1 MRKGKPSHTAANP
14 PNHRAKGAGVAVPF
28 ALTGTTPPT
37 RHVVGAVTAR
47 TDCPSKCSA
56 PNIRGALTRKGS
68 LMEPLG
74 LHDIIGPIMVG
85 PSSSHTAGA
94 LRIARMARRLLSAP
108 PVRADIVLY
117 GSFAHTGTG
126 HGTDKA
132 LVAGLMGM
140 EADDLRIRD
149 SFFLAKGA
157 GLEFAF
163 TRATDAQAEAAG
175 ADHPNTVD
183 MHIVDAEG
191 AEIDV
196 RGVSIGGG
204 AAAIRRIDGVDVDVS
219 GKRTSVVVS
228 QKDER
233 GVLAHIARCLADASV
248 NIATTRMYR
257 TRRGARAYTVMEVDG
272 AVPASAKREIESSP
286 SVFGVRI
293 IPAEGQDETQHA
305 APTSDEEIERAE
317 NAFAACDFATGQEL
331 LDLCKRESCS
341 IAQAMEARE
350 QALYA
355 LDGTECDTEAYL
367 ERVIEVMRASTEEPL
382 ANPQQSIGGLIGG
395 EAHDIVASCTR
406 TNAVVDGIAADAMA
420 RAMAVLETNACMGR
434 IVATPTAGS
443 SGVLPGVLFALQNGK
458 GFTDDELKRG
468 ILTAAAV
475 GCLVARNATVS
486 GAEGG
491 CQAEVGTAAAMAAAA
506 AVEMSGG
513 SPAAALDA
521 ASNALCCLMGL
532 VCDPV
537 GGLVEIPCQK
547 RNGSAAA
554 MALTCAQMA
563 LAGIPNLVPF
573 DETVAAMDTVGRT
586 LPAALRETALG
597 GIAAAPSA
605 CAWCAQGCGE

>member
-1 MRKGKPSHTAANP
+1 
-14 PNHRAKGAGVAVPF
+14 
-28 ALTGTTPPT
+28 
-37 RHVVGAVTAR
+37 
-47 TDCPSKCSA
+47 
-56 PNIRGALTRKGS
+56 
-68 LMEPLG
+68 MEPLG
-74 LHDIIGPIMVG
+74 LRDIIGPIMVG

-94 LRIARMARRLLSAP
+94 LRIARMARRLLSAAP
-108 PVRADIVLY
+108 AHADITLY

-132 LVAGLMGM
+132 LVAGLLGL

-175 ADHPNTVD
+175 VEHPNTVD
-183 MHIVDAEG
+183 MRIVDADGER
-191 AEIDV
+191 IDV
-196 RGVSIGGG
+196 RGVSVGGG
-204 AAAIRRIDGVDVDVS
+204 AAAIRRIDGVDVDIS

-228 QKDER
+228 QRDER
-233 GVLAHIARCLADASV
+233 GVLAHIARCLSDAAV

-257 TRRGARAYTVMEVDG
+257 TRRGAHAYTVMEVDG
-272 AVPASAKREIESSP
+272 SVPARAK
-286 SVFGVRI
+286 
-293 IPAEGQDETQHA
+293 
-305 APTSDEEIERAE
+305 EEIEQDPRVMGVRVIPADGPEGGMIGDGAAVDGRDDAAAAGGEQNDSTAGGMTDRQIEAAE
-317 NAFAACDFATGQEL
+317 ERFARCDFTTGAEL
-331 LDLCKRESCS
+331 LALCGREGCS
-341 IAQAMEARE
+341 IAQAMAARE
-350 QALYA
+350 EALAA
-355 LDGTECDTEAYL
+355 LDGADAGTDEYL
-367 ERVIEVMRASTEEPL
+367 ARVLDVMRASTEKPLREPE
-382 ANPQQSIGGLIGG
+382 QSIGGLIGG
-395 EAHDIVASCTR
+395 EAHDSAAACAR
-406 TNAVVDGIAADAMA
+406 PDAVIDGIAADAMV

-458 GFTDDELKRG
+458 GFDDTTLRAG
-468 ILTAAAV
+468 VLTASAV
-475 GCLVARNATVS
+475 GYLAARNATVS

-506 AVEMSGG
+506 AVEMAGG
-513 SPAAALDA
+513 TPAAALDA
-521 ASNALCCLMGL
+521 ASNALCALMGL

-554 MALTCAQMA
+554 VVLTCAQIA
-563 LAGIPNLVPF
+563 LAGVPNLVPF
-573 DETVAAMDTVGRT
+573 DETVAAMDAVGRT
-586 LPAALRETALG
+586 LPATLRETALG

>member
-1 MRKGKPSHTAANP
+1 
-14 PNHRAKGAGVAVPF
+14 
-28 ALTGTTPPT
+28 
-37 RHVVGAVTAR
+37 
-47 TDCPSKCSA
+47 
-56 PNIRGALTRKGS
+56 
-68 LMEPLG
+68 MEPLG
-74 LHDIIGPIMVG
+74 LRDIIGPIMVG

-94 LRIARMARRLLSAP
+94 LRIARMARRLLSAAP
-108 PVRADIVLY
+108 ARADITLY

-132 LVAGLMGM
+132 LVAGLLGL

-175 ADHPNTVD
+175 VEHPNTVD
-183 MHIVDAEG
+183 MRIADADGER
-191 AEIDV
+191 IDV
-196 RGVSIGGG
+196 RGVSVGGG
-204 AAAIRRIDGVDVDVS
+204 AAAIRRIDGVDVDIS

-228 QKDER
+228 QRDER
-233 GVLAHIARCLADASV
+233 GVLAHIARCLSDAAV

-257 TRRGARAYTVMEVDG
+257 TRRGAHAYTVMEVDG
-272 AVPASAKREIESSP
+272 SVPARAK
-286 SVFGVRI
+286 
-293 IPAEGQDETQHA
+293 
-305 APTSDEEIERAE
+305 EEIEQDPRVMGVRVIPADGPEGGMIGDGAAVDGRDDAAAAGGEQNGGAAGGMTDQQIEAAE
-317 NAFAACDFATGQEL
+317 ERFARCDFTTGAEL
-331 LDLCKRESCS
+331 LALCGREGCS
-341 IAQAMEARE
+341 IAQAMAARE
-350 QALYA
+350 EALAA
-355 LDGTECDTEAYL
+355 LDGADAGTDEYL
-367 ERVIEVMRASTEEPL
+367 TRVLDVMRASTEKPLREPE
-382 ANPQQSIGGLIGG
+382 QSIGGLIGG
-395 EAHDIVASCTR
+395 EAHDSAAACAR
-406 TNAVVDGIAADAMA
+406 PDAVIDGIAADAMV

-458 GFTDDELKRG
+458 GFDDATLRAG
-468 ILTAAAV
+468 VLTASAV
-475 GCLVARNATVS
+475 GYLAARNATVS

-506 AVEMSGG
+506 AVEMAGG
-513 SPAAALDA
+513 TPAAALDA
-521 ASNALCCLMGL
+521 ASNALCALMGL

-554 MALTCAQMA
+554 VALTCAQIA
-563 LAGIPNLVPF
+563 LAGVPNLVPF
-573 DETVAAMDTVGRT
+573 DETVAAMDAVGRT
-586 LPAALRETALG
+586 LPATLRETALG

>member
-1 MRKGKPSHTAANP
+1 
-14 PNHRAKGAGVAVPF
+14 
-28 ALTGTTPPT
+28 
-37 RHVVGAVTAR
+37 
-47 TDCPSKCSA
+47 
-56 PNIRGALTRKGS
+56 
-68 LMEPLG
+68 MEPLG
-74 LHDIIGPIMVG
+74 LRDIIGPIMVG

-94 LRIARMARRLLSAP
+94 LRIARMARRLLSAAP
-108 PVRADIVLY
+108 ARADITLY

-132 LVAGLMGM
+132 LVAGLLGL

-175 ADHPNTVD
+175 VEHPNTVD
-183 MHIVDAEG
+183 MRIVDADGERI
-191 AEIDV
+191 EV
-196 RGVSIGGG
+196 RGVSVGGG
-204 AAAIRRIDGVDVDVS
+204 AAAIRRIDGVDVDIS

-228 QKDER
+228 QRDER
-233 GVLAHIARCLADASV
+233 GVLAHIARCLSDAAV

-257 TRRGARAYTVMEVDG
+257 TRRGAHAYTVMEVDG
-272 AVPASAKREIESSP
+272 SVPARAK
-286 SVFGVRI
+286 
-293 IPAEGQDETQHA
+293 
-305 APTSDEEIERAE
+305 EEIEQDPRVMGVRVIPADGPEGGMIGDGAAVDGRDDAAAAGGEQNGGAAGGMTDQQIEAAE
-317 NAFAACDFATGQEL
+317 ERFARCDFTTGAEL
-331 LDLCKRESCS
+331 LALCGREGCS
-341 IAQAMEARE
+341 IAQAMAARE
-350 QALYA
+350 EALAA
-355 LDGTECDTEAYL
+355 LDGADAGTDEYL
-367 ERVIEVMRASTEEPL
+367 ARVLDVMRASTEKPLREPE
-382 ANPQQSIGGLIGG
+382 QSIGGLIGG
-395 EAHDIVASCTR
+395 EAHDSAAACAR
-406 TNAVVDGIAADAMA
+406 PDAVIDGIAADAMV

-458 GFTDDELKRG
+458 GFDDATLRAG
-468 ILTAAAV
+468 VLTASAV
-475 GCLVARNATVS
+475 GYLAARNATVS

-506 AVEMSGG
+506 AVEMAGG
-513 SPAAALDA
+513 TPAAALDA
-521 ASNALCCLMGL
+521 ASNALCALMGL

-554 MALTCAQMA
+554 VALTCAQIA
-563 LAGIPNLVPF
+563 LAGVPNLVPF
-573 DETVAAMDTVGRT
+573 DETVAAMDAVGRT
-586 LPAALRETALG
+586 LPATLRETALG

>member
-1 MRKGKPSHTAANP
+1 
-14 PNHRAKGAGVAVPF
+14 
-28 ALTGTTPPT
+28 
-37 RHVVGAVTAR
+37 
-47 TDCPSKCSA
+47 
-56 PNIRGALTRKGS
+56 
-68 LMEPLG
+68 MEPLG
-74 LHDIIGPIMVG
+74 LRDIIGPIMVG

-94 LRIARMARRLLSAP
+94 LRIARMARRLLSAAP
-108 PVRADIVLY
+108 ARADITLY

-132 LVAGLMGM
+132 LVAGLLGL

-175 ADHPNTVD
+175 VEHPNTVD
-183 MHIVDAEG
+183 MRIVDADGER
-191 AEIDV
+191 IDV
-196 RGVSIGGG
+196 RGVSVGGG
-204 AAAIRRIDGVDVDVS
+204 AAAIRRIDGVDVDIS

-228 QKDER
+228 QRDER
-233 GVLAHIARCLADASV
+233 GVLAHIARCLSDAAV

-257 TRRGARAYTVMEVDG
+257 TRRGAHAYTVMEVDG
-272 AVPASAKREIESSP
+272 SVPARAK
-286 SVFGVRI
+286 
-293 IPAEGQDETQHA
+293 
-305 APTSDEEIERAE
+305 EEIEQDPRVMGVRVIPADGPEGGMIGDGAAVDGRDDAAAAGGEQNGGAAGGMTDQQIEAAE
-317 NAFAACDFATGQEL
+317 ERFARCDFTTGAEL
-331 LDLCKRESCS
+331 LALCGREGCS
-341 IAQAMEARE
+341 IAQAMAARE
-350 QALYA
+350 EALAA
-355 LDGTECDTEAYL
+355 LDGADAGTDEYL
-367 ERVIEVMRASTEEPL
+367 TRVLDVMRASTEKPLREPE
-382 ANPQQSIGGLIGG
+382 QSIGGLIGG
-395 EAHDIVASCTR
+395 EAHDSAAACAR
-406 TNAVVDGIAADAMA
+406 PDAVIDGIAADAMV

-458 GFTDDELKRG
+458 GFDDATLRAG
-468 ILTAAAV
+468 VLTASAV
-475 GCLVARNATVS
+475 GYLAARNATVS

-506 AVEMSGG
+506 AVEMAGG
-513 SPAAALDA
+513 TPAAALDA
-521 ASNALCCLMGL
+521 ASNALCALMGL

-554 MALTCAQMA
+554 VALTCAQIA
-563 LAGIPNLVPF
+563 LAGVPNLVPF
-573 DETVAAMDTVGRT
+573 DETVAAMDAVGRT
-586 LPAALRETALG
+586 LPATLRETALG

>member
-1 MRKGKPSHTAANP
+1 
-14 PNHRAKGAGVAVPF
+14 
-28 ALTGTTPPT
+28 
-37 RHVVGAVTAR
+37 
-47 TDCPSKCSA
+47 
-56 PNIRGALTRKGS
+56 
-68 LMEPLG
+68 MEPLG
-74 LHDIIGPIMVG
+74 LRDIIGPIMVG

-94 LRIARMARRLLSAP
+94 LRIARMARRLLSAAP
-108 PVRADIVLY
+108 ARADITLY

-132 LVAGLMGM
+132 LVAGLLGL

-175 ADHPNTVD
+175 VEHPNTVD
-183 MHIVDAEG
+183 MRIVDADGER
-191 AEIDV
+191 IDV
-196 RGVSIGGG
+196 RGVSVGGG
-204 AAAIRRIDGVDVDVS
+204 AAAIRRIDGVDVDIS

-228 QKDER
+228 QRDER
-233 GVLAHIARCLADASV
+233 GVLAHIARCLSDAAV

-257 TRRGARAYTVMEVDG
+257 TRRGAHAYTVMEVDG
-272 AVPASAKREIESSP
+272 SVPARAKEAIEQDP
-286 SVFGVRI
+286 RVMGVRV
-293 IPAEGQDETQHA
+293 IPADGPEGGMIGDGA
-305 APTSDEEIERAE
+305 AVDGRDDAAAAGGEQNGGAAGSMTDQQIEAAEER
-317 NAFAACDFATGQEL
+317 FARCDFTTGAEL
-331 LDLCKRESCS
+331 LALCGREGCS
-341 IAQAMEARE
+341 IAQAMAARE
-350 QALYA
+350 EALAA
-355 LDGTECDTEAYL
+355 LDGADAGTDEYL
-367 ERVIEVMRASTEEPL
+367 ARVLDVMRASTEKPLREPE
-382 ANPQQSIGGLIGG
+382 QSIGGLIGG
-395 EAHDIVASCTR
+395 EAHDSAAACAR
-406 TNAVVDGIAADAMA
+406 PDAVIDGIAADAMV

-458 GFTDDELKRG
+458 GFDDATLRAG
-468 ILTAAAV
+468 VLTASAV
-475 GCLVARNATVS
+475 GYLAARNATVS

-506 AVEMSGG
+506 AVEMAGG
-513 SPAAALDA
+513 TPAAALDA
-521 ASNALCCLMGL
+521 ASNALCALMGL

-554 MALTCAQMA
+554 VALTCAQIA
-563 LAGIPNLVPF
+563 LAGVPNLVPF
-573 DETVAAMDTVGRT
+573 DETVAAMDAVGRT
-586 LPAALRETALG
+586 LPATLRETALG

>member
-1 MRKGKPSHTAANP
+1 
-14 PNHRAKGAGVAVPF
+14 
-28 ALTGTTPPT
+28 
-37 RHVVGAVTAR
+37 
-47 TDCPSKCSA
+47 
-56 PNIRGALTRKGS
+56 
-68 LMEPLG
+68 MEPLG
-74 LHDIIGPIMVG
+74 LRDIIGPIMVG

-94 LRIARMARRLLSAP
+94 LRIARMARRLLSAAP
-108 PVRADIVLY
+108 AHADITLY

-132 LVAGLMGM
+132 LVAGLLGL

-175 ADHPNTVD
+175 VEHPNTVD
-183 MHIVDAEG
+183 MRIVDADGERI
-191 AEIDV
+191 EV
-196 RGVSIGGG
+196 RGVSVGGG
-204 AAAIRRIDGVDVDVS
+204 AAAIRRIDGVDVDIS

-228 QKDER
+228 QRDER
-233 GVLAHIARCLADASV
+233 GVLAHIARCLSDAAV

-257 TRRGARAYTVMEVDG
+257 TRRGAHAYTVMEVDG
-272 AVPASAKREIESSP
+272 SVPARAK
-286 SVFGVRI
+286 
-293 IPAEGQDETQHA
+293 
-305 APTSDEEIERAE
+305 EEIEQDPRVMGVRVIPADGPEGGMIGDGAAVDGRDDAAAAGGEQNGGAAGGMTDRQIEAAE
-317 NAFAACDFATGQEL
+317 ERFARCDFTTGAEL
-331 LDLCKRESCS
+331 LALCGREGCS
-341 IAQAMEARE
+341 IAQAMAARE
-350 QALYA
+350 EALAA
-355 LDGTECDTEAYL
+355 LDGADAGTDEYL
-367 ERVIEVMRASTEEPL
+367 TRVLDVMRASTEKPLREPE
-382 ANPQQSIGGLIGG
+382 QSIGGLIGG
-395 EAHDIVASCTR
+395 EAHDSAAACAR
-406 TNAVVDGIAADAMA
+406 PDAVIDGIAADAMV

-458 GFTDDELKRG
+458 GFDDTTLRAG
-468 ILTAAAV
+468 VLTASAV
-475 GCLVARNATVS
+475 GYLAARNATVS

-506 AVEMSGG
+506 AVEMAGG
-513 SPAAALDA
+513 TPAAALDA
-521 ASNALCCLMGL
+521 ASNALCALMGL

-554 MALTCAQMA
+554 VALTCAQIA
-563 LAGIPNLVPF
+563 LAGVPNLVPF
-573 DETVAAMDTVGRT
+573 DETVAAMDAVGRT
-586 LPAALRETALG
+586 LPATLRETALG

>member
-1 MRKGKPSHTAANP
+1 
-14 PNHRAKGAGVAVPF
+14 
-28 ALTGTTPPT
+28 
-37 RHVVGAVTAR
+37 
-47 TDCPSKCSA
+47 
-56 PNIRGALTRKGS
+56 
-68 LMEPLG
+68 MEPLG
-74 LHDIIGPIMVG
+74 LRDIIGPIMVG

-94 LRIARMARRLLSAP
+94 LRIARMARRLLSAAP
-108 PVRADIVLY
+108 AHADITLY

-132 LVAGLMGM
+132 LVAGLLGL

-175 ADHPNTVD
+175 VEHPNTVD
-183 MHIVDAEG
+183 MRIVDADGER
-191 AEIDV
+191 IDV
-196 RGVSIGGG
+196 RGVSVGGG
-204 AAAIRRIDGVDVDVS
+204 AAAIRRIDGVDVDIS

-228 QKDER
+228 QRDER
-233 GVLAHIARCLADASV
+233 GVLAHIARCLSDAAV

-257 TRRGARAYTVMEVDG
+257 TRRGAHAYTVMEVDG
-272 AVPASAKREIESSP
+272 SVPARAK
-286 SVFGVRI
+286 
-293 IPAEGQDETQHA
+293 
-305 APTSDEEIERAE
+305 EEIEQDPRVMGVRVIPADGPEGGMIGDGAAVDGRDDAAAAGGEQNGGAAGGMTDRQIEAAE
-317 NAFAACDFATGQEL
+317 ERFARCDFTTGAEL
-331 LDLCKRESCS
+331 LALCGREGCS
-341 IAQAMEARE
+341 IAQAMAARE
-350 QALYA
+350 EALAA
-355 LDGTECDTEAYL
+355 LDGADAGTDEYL
-367 ERVIEVMRASTEEPL
+367 ARVLDVMRASTEKPLREPE
-382 ANPQQSIGGLIGG
+382 QSIGGLIGG
-395 EAHDIVASCTR
+395 EAHDSAAACAR
-406 TNAVVDGIAADAMA
+406 PDAVIDGIAADAMV

-458 GFTDDELKRG
+458 GFDDATLRAG
-468 ILTAAAV
+468 VLTASAV
-475 GCLVARNATVS
+475 GYLAARNATVS

-506 AVEMSGG
+506 AVEMAGG
-513 SPAAALDA
+513 TPAAALDA
-521 ASNALCCLMGL
+521 ASNALCALMGL

-554 MALTCAQMA
+554 VALTCAQIA
-563 LAGIPNLVPF
+563 LAGVPNLVPF
-573 DETVAAMDTVGRT
+573 DETVAAMDAVGRT
-586 LPAALRETALG
+586 LPATLRETALG

>member
-1 MRKGKPSHTAANP
+1 
-14 PNHRAKGAGVAVPF
+14 
-28 ALTGTTPPT
+28 
-37 RHVVGAVTAR
+37 
-47 TDCPSKCSA
+47 
-56 PNIRGALTRKGS
+56 
-68 LMEPLG
+68 MEPLG
-74 LHDIIGPIMVG
+74 LRDIIGPIMVG

-94 LRIARMARRLLSAP
+94 LRIARMARRLLSAAP
-108 PVRADIVLY
+108 AHADITLY

-132 LVAGLMGM
+132 LVAGLLGL

-175 ADHPNTVD
+175 VEHPNTVD
-183 MHIVDAEG
+183 MRIVDADGER
-191 AEIDV
+191 IDV
-196 RGVSIGGG
+196 RGVSVGGG
-204 AAAIRRIDGVDVDVS
+204 AAAIRRIDGVDVDIS

-228 QKDER
+228 QRDER
-233 GVLAHIARCLADASV
+233 GVLAHIARCLSDAAV

-257 TRRGARAYTVMEVDG
+257 TRRGAHAYTVMEVDG
-272 AVPASAKREIESSP
+272 SVPARAK
-286 SVFGVRI
+286 
-293 IPAEGQDETQHA
+293 
-305 APTSDEEIERAE
+305 EEIEQDPRVMGVRVIPADGPEGGMIGDGAAVDRRDDAAAAGGEQNGGAAGGMTDRQIEAAE
-317 NAFAACDFATGQEL
+317 ERFARCDFTTGAEL
-331 LDLCKRESCS
+331 LALCGREGCS
-341 IAQAMEARE
+341 IAQAMAARE
-350 QALYA
+350 EALAA
-355 LDGTECDTEAYL
+355 LDGADAGTDEYL
-367 ERVIEVMRASTEEPL
+367 ARVLDVMRASTEKPLREPE
-382 ANPQQSIGGLIGG
+382 QSIGGLIGG
-395 EAHDIVASCTR
+395 EAHDSAAACAR
-406 TNAVVDGIAADAMA
+406 PDAVIDGIAADAMV

-458 GFTDDELKRG
+458 GFDDTTLRAG
-468 ILTAAAV
+468 VLTASAV
-475 GCLVARNATVS
+475 GYLAARNATVS

-506 AVEMSGG
+506 AVEMAGG
-513 SPAAALDA
+513 TPAAALDA
-521 ASNALCCLMGL
+521 ASNALCALMGL

-554 MALTCAQMA
+554 VALTCAQIA
-563 LAGIPNLVPF
+563 LAGVPNLVPF
-573 DETVAAMDTVGRT
+573 DETVAAMDAVGRT
-586 LPAALRETALG
+586 LPATLRETALG

>member
-1 MRKGKPSHTAANP
+1 
-14 PNHRAKGAGVAVPF
+14 
-28 ALTGTTPPT
+28 
-37 RHVVGAVTAR
+37 
-47 TDCPSKCSA
+47 
-56 PNIRGALTRKGS
+56 
-68 LMEPLG
+68 MEPLG
-74 LHDIIGPIMVG
+74 LRDIIGPIMVG

-94 LRIARMARRLLSAP
+94 LRIARMARRLLSAAP
-108 PVRADIVLY
+108 AHADITLY

-132 LVAGLMGM
+132 LVAGLLGL

-175 ADHPNTVD
+175 VEHPNTVD
-183 MHIVDAEG
+183 MRIVDADGER
-191 AEIDV
+191 IDV
-196 RGVSIGGG
+196 RGVSVGGG
-204 AAAIRRIDGVDVDVS
+204 AAAIRRIDGVDVDIS

-228 QKDER
+228 QRDER
-233 GVLAHIARCLADASV
+233 GVLAHIARCLSDAAV

-257 TRRGARAYTVMEVDG
+257 TRRGAHAYTVMEVDG
-272 AVPASAKREIESSP
+272 SVPARAK
-286 SVFGVRI
+286 
-293 IPAEGQDETQHA
+293 
-305 APTSDEEIERAE
+305 EEIEQDPRVMGVRVIPADGPEGGMIGDGAAVDGRDDAAAAGGEQDAAAADGMTDQQIEAAE
-317 NAFAACDFATGQEL
+317 ERFARCDFTTGAEL
-331 LDLCKRESCS
+331 LALCGREGCS
-341 IAQAMEARE
+341 IAQAMAARE
-350 QALYA
+350 EALAA
-355 LDGTECDTEAYL
+355 LDGADAGTDEYL
-367 ERVIEVMRASTEEPL
+367 TRVLDVMRASTEKPLREPE
-382 ANPQQSIGGLIGG
+382 QSIGGLIGG
-395 EAHDIVASCTR
+395 EAHDSAAACAR
-406 TNAVVDGIAADAMA
+406 PDAVIDGIAADAMV

-458 GFTDDELKRG
+458 GFDDATLRAG
-468 ILTAAAV
+468 VLTASAV
-475 GCLVARNATVS
+475 GYLAARNATVS

-506 AVEMSGG
+506 AVEMAGG
-513 SPAAALDA
+513 TPAAALDA
-521 ASNALCCLMGL
+521 ASNALCALMGL

-554 MALTCAQMA
+554 VALTCAQIA
-563 LAGIPNLVPF
+563 LAGVPNLVPF
-573 DETVAAMDTVGRT
+573 DETVAAMDAVGRT
-586 LPAALRETALG
+586 LPATLRETALG

>member
-1 MRKGKPSHTAANP
+1 
-14 PNHRAKGAGVAVPF
+14 
-28 ALTGTTPPT
+28 
-37 RHVVGAVTAR
+37 
-47 TDCPSKCSA
+47 
-56 PNIRGALTRKGS
+56 
-68 LMEPLG
+68 MEPLG
-74 LHDIIGPIMVG
+74 LRDIIGPIMVG

-94 LRIARMARRLLSAP
+94 LRIARMARRLLSAAP
-108 PVRADIVLY
+108 AHADITLY

-132 LVAGLMGM
+132 LVAGLLGL

-175 ADHPNTVD
+175 VEHPNTVD
-183 MHIVDAEG
+183 MRIVDADGER
-191 AEIDV
+191 IDV
-196 RGVSIGGG
+196 RGVSVGGG
-204 AAAIRRIDGVDVDVS
+204 AAAIRRIDGVDVDIS

-228 QKDER
+228 QRDER
-233 GVLAHIARCLADASV
+233 GVLAHIARCLSDAAV

-257 TRRGARAYTVMEVDG
+257 TRRGAHAYTVMEVDG
-272 AVPASAKREIESSP
+272 SVPARVKEAIEQDP
-286 SVFGVRI
+286 RVMGVRV
-293 IPAEGQDETQHA
+293 IPADGPEGGMIGDGA
-305 APTSDEEIERAE
+305 AVDGRDDAAAAGGEQNGGAAGGMTDRQIEAAEER
-317 NAFAACDFATGQEL
+317 FARCDFTTGAEL
-331 LDLCKRESCS
+331 LALCGREGCS
-341 IAQAMEARE
+341 IAQAMAARE
-350 QALYA
+350 EALAA
-355 LDGTECDTEAYL
+355 LDGADAGTDEYL
-367 ERVIEVMRASTEEPL
+367 ARVLDVMRASTEKPLREPE
-382 ANPQQSIGGLIGG
+382 QSIGGLIGG
-395 EAHDIVASCTR
+395 EAHDSAAACAR
-406 TNAVVDGIAADAMA
+406 PDAVIDGIAADAMV

-458 GFTDDELKRG
+458 GFDDATLRAG
-468 ILTAAAV
+468 VLTASAV
-475 GCLVARNATVS
+475 GYLAARNATVS

-506 AVEMSGG
+506 AVEMAGG
-513 SPAAALDA
+513 TPAAALDA
-521 ASNALCCLMGL
+521 ASNALCALMGL

-554 MALTCAQMA
+554 VALTCAQIA
-563 LAGIPNLVPF
+563 LAGVPNLVPF
-573 DETVAAMDTVGRT
+573 DETVAAMDAVGRT
-586 LPAALRETALG
+586 LPATLRETALG